1 VDDASE
7 DFSAAPRFS
16 RIPQGQQSL
25 RSPEDRGPSEMSVNA
40 NWISDKYAIYAT
52 VDTELIVGVPKSPAS

>member
-1 VDDASE
+1 MTPVKIS
-7 DFSAAPRFS
+7 
-16 RIPQGQQSL
+16 PQLRDSHAFHKANNPL